1 MLIALLLI
9 GQFDWTAG
17 LSQERPVAAA
27 DTRPQCIIVSMQSCP
42 PCERLKRRLEP
53 IKRRGDINFK
63 VIDIAAW
70 NARNPHLR
78 VTATP
83 ELFLYRTPG
92 QRGQRHDGAAA
103 ARLSVDSIL
112 AYLIGSD
119 QRAALRFP
127 HPQGP
132 PAVVAQVGVGDFD
145 GDGIV
150 GTASDYRIHLRQHG
164 INPSG
169 MTMAQMVAAH
179 DAAHE
184 RMDPFIRQ
192 VGPVRRLFG
201 RFR

>member
-1 MLIALLLI
+1 MLIALILL
-9 GQFDWTAG
+9 GQFDWTAAPG
-17 LSQERPVAAA
+17 NPEVAVA
-27 DTRPQCIIVSMQSCP
+27 DTRPQCIIVSRT
-42 PCERLKRRLEP
+42 PCVPCDRLKERLEP
-53 IKRRGDINFK
+53 IKRRPDINFK
-63 VIDIAAW
+63 VIDIEVW
-70 NARNPHLR
+70 NAKNPHLF
-78 VTATP
+78 VTGTP
-83 ELFLYRTPG
+83 ELFLYRIPG
-92 QRGQRHDGAAA
+92 KPGDRYDGAKAA
-103 ARLSVDSIL
+103 KLSVESIV